1 MDYSFE
7 YLKHALFFLYRK
19 IYLPSTNVLY
29 STGRDDSLTD
39 ISGTQAFTDKKK
51 ESLVTALYVGA
62 IFIILAL
69 IFVLDTGVW
78 GRLVNFFSTLT
89 LAQVPG
95 TSISLPA
102 PLNPA
107 SHTQLYDAAFQFS
120 IGVGILEIVIL
131 TVRILLHS
139 PLARKAETIENL
151 VFWLGTSY
159 LIISYLVNMTLQTEW
174 FVFWAG
180 IILIAGL
187 SLVTRAFILLAG
199 RNR

>member
-1 MDYSFE
+1 MADM
-7 YLKHALFFLYRK
+7 
-19 IYLPSTNVLY
+19 
-29 STGRDDSLTD
+29 
-39 ISGTQAFTDKKK
+39 SGTQAFTDKKK

-69 IFVLDTGVW
+69 IFVLNTGVW
-78 GRLVNFFSTLT
+78 GHLVNFFSTLT

-95 TSISLPA
+95 TSITLPA

-107 SHTQLYDAAFQFS
+107 LHTQLYNAAFQFS
-120 IGVGILEIVIL
+120 IGLGILEIVIL

-187 SLVTRAFILLAG
+187 SFLTRAFILIAG

>member
-1 MDYSFE
+1 MDYSSG
-7 YLKHALFFLYRK
+7 YLKCALFSYIERYICQVPTFY
-19 IYLPSTNVLY
+19 IPPW
-29 STGRDDSLTD
+29 RDDSLTEV
-39 ISGTQAFTDKKK
+39 SGTQAFTDKKK

-69 IFVLDTGVW
+69 IFILDTGVW
-78 GRLVNFFSTLT
+78 GSLVNFFSTLI

-95 TSISLPA
+95 TTVSLPA

-107 SHTQLYDAAFQFS
+107 SHLQLYNAAFQFS
-120 IGVGILEIVIL
+120 VGLGILEIIIL
-131 TVRILLHS
+131 AVRILLHS
-139 PLARKAETIENL
+139 PLTRKAETIENL

-159 LIISYLVNMTLQTEW
+159 LTITYLVNMTLQTEW

-180 IILIAGL
+180 IILIAGI
-187 SLVTRAFILLAG
+187 SLLTRAFILLAG

>member
-1 MDYSFE
+1 
-7 YLKHALFFLYRK
+7 L
-19 IYLPSTNVLY
+19 N
-29 STGRDDSLTD
+29 D

-51 ESLVTALYVGA
+51 ESLITALYVGG

-69 IFVLDTGVW
+69 IFVLDTGIW

-107 SHTQLYDAAFQFS
+107 SHLQLYNAAFQFS
-120 IGVGILEIVIL
+120 IGIGILEIVIL
-131 TVRILLHS
+131 AVRILLHS

-174 FVFWAG
+174 FVFWSG
-180 IILIAGL
+180 IILVAGL
-187 SLVTRAFILLAG
+187 SLVTRAFILLVG
-199 RNR
+199 RYR